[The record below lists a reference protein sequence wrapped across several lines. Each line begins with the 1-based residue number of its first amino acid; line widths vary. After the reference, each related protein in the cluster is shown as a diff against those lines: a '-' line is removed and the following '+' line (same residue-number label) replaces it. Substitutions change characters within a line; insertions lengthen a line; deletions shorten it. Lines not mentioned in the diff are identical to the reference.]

1 MLLRTP
7 GLIEFPINLD
17 INTPYA
23 EAAGMLIPKNQKFTP
38 WKIKDY
44 GLFIRDTK
52 PVHAQNKSQKAI

>member
-7 GLIEFPINLD
+7 GLLEFPINLD
-17 INTPYA
+17 INTLYA

-38 WKIKDY
+38 WKIKGY

-52 PVHAQNKSQKAI
+52 PVHAQNESQKAI